1 MVSCQRRHEVQFF
14 GRGSIAGM
22 DVNAQKKQKSEFYA
36 SLMEKRR
43 TKEEKQQEELRLAGV
58 KKKEKKEAFDNRHWT
73 QKSLDQMTERDWR
86 IFREDFNISI
96 KGGRVPK
103 PLRNWEEAGLPSEV
117 FDVIMKIG
125 YKEPTPIQRQAIP
138 IGLQNRD
145 IIGVAETGS
154 GKTAAFL
161 IPLLVWITSIPKF
174 HGVEE
179 QDTVRN

>member
-1 MVSCQRRHEVQFF
+1 
-14 GRGSIAGM
+14 M

-36 SLMEKRR
+36 NLMEKRR
-43 TKEEKQQEELRLAGV
+43 TKEEKQQEELRYVCYSQGLIFCFLSFIYVYFIYRLAGV

-125 YKEPTPIQRQAIP
+125 YKVGQI
-138 IGLQNRD
+138 
-145 IIGVAETGS
+145 
-154 GKTAAFL
+154 
-161 IPLLVWITSIPKF
+161 
-174 HGVEE
+174 
-179 QDTVRN
+179 